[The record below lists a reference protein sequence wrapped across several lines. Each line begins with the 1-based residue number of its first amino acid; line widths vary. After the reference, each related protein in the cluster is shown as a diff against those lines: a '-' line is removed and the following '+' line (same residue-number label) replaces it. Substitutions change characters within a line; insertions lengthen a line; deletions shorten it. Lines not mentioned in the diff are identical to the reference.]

1 MKRIRKQEKKL
12 LFIVLFE
19 RQGNTMKKLIAK
31 TFSGKEYIYSKFDTY
46 QASQQKIDIICNA
59 MNKAAYKLKPG
70 ELYHVYQVT
79 EEEYKHAFYKLV
91 NRNGKLFVSEIWSVY
106 PGFN

>member
-1 MKRIRKQEKKL
+1 MVIRKG
-12 LFIVLFE
+12 
-19 RQGNTMKKLIAK
+19 RYNTMKKIIAK

-46 QASQQKIDIICNA
+46 QANQKKIDIICNA

-70 ELYHVYQVT
+70 ELYHIYQVT

-91 NRNGKLFVSEIWSVY
+91 NRKGKLFISEIWSVY

>member
-46 QASQQKIDIICNA
+46 QANQQKINIICNA

-70 ELYHVYQVT
+70 ELYHVYQVS
-79 EEEYKHAFYKLV
+79 EQEYKQAAYKLV
-91 NRNGKLFVSEIWSVY
+91 NRQNKLIVYEVWSI
-106 PGFN
+106 FH

>member
-1 MKRIRKQEKKL
+1 
-12 LFIVLFE
+12 
-19 RQGNTMKKLIAK
+19 MKKLIAK

-46 QASQQKIDIICNA
+46 QANQKKIDIICKA
-59 MNKAAYKLKPG
+59 MNKAAYKLKTG

-79 EEEYKHAFYKLV
+79 EDEYKHAFYKLV
-91 NRNGKLFVSEIWSVY
+91 NRKNKLIVYEVWSIY